1 MSKRPSCLH
10 MMWQMSSV
18 TQNLKI
24 QDTKNLILW
33 RARHDSNSKLKM
45 LIWKC
50 PNYFRNL
57 IICRPETNL
66 SNPSQLFIS
75 CSSIPLHVKPC
86 ARQNYLFF
94 HIINNF
100 KFWKITISNWN
111 LIWMDVSTWTN
122 EQTNTLHQT
131 WNQIKIKIY
140 NRCFTFCHLKHF
152 TNIRFICF
160 PHLHSP
166 HFEFSIIFLHK

>member
-1 MSKRPSCLH
+1 MACSPWFKLKIENVYLKMSKLFS
-10 MMWQMSSV
+10 
-18 TQNLKI
+18 K
-24 QDTKNLILW
+24 
-33 RARHDSNSKLKM
+33 SN
-45 LIWKC
+45 
-50 PNYFRNL
+50 
-57 IICRPETNL
+57 NL
-66 SNPSQLFIS
+66 STRNKFVQSITIIHILFLNS
-75 CSSIPLHVKPC
+75 PPC
-86 ARQNYLFF
+86 ETLCPTKLSLLS
-94 HIINNF
+94 HNNF

-111 LIWMDVSTWTN
+111 LIWMDLSTWTN